1 MNIIIIG
8 CGRFGST
15 LANELSDAGHNVS
28 VIDRDNERLN
38 VLGSGFNG
46 VKIKGIEYDE
56 KILEEAGIR
65 TADAVL
71 SVTPDE
77 NINITVSLISK
88 EIYHVPQIIARIV
101 NPNRQYI
108 YEELDIK
115 TINPIQ
121 LGVDILKIR
130 LSVNKTGTIT
140 AINKDYEVAEIIIS
154 RDKHLTVSQLEEK
167 YSCVISAIIK
177 EDNFIFPSKEEVLK
191 PTERILCTI
200 SKKNLERL
208 LTVL

>member
-46 VKIKGIEYDE
+46 VRVKGIEYDDE
-56 KILEEAGIR
+56 ILKEAGIE

-71 SVTPDE
+71 AVTPDE
-77 NINITVSLISK
+77 NINITVSLIAK
-88 EIYHVPQIIARIV
+88 EIYKVPQIIARIV
-101 NPNRQYI
+101 NSSRQHI

-115 TINPIQ
+115 TINLIQ
-121 LGVDILKIR
+121 LGSDILKVR
-130 LSVNKTGTIT
+130 LSVNKTRTI
-140 AINKDYEVAEIIIS
+140 AVINNDYEVVEVTIS
-154 RDKHLTVSQLEEK
+154 KDKRLTVKELEEK
-167 YSCVISAIIK
+167 YTCTISAIIK
-177 EDNFIFPSKEEVLK
+177 EDNLIFPSKEELIK
-191 PTERILCTI
+191 PGERIICII
-200 SKKNLERL
+200 SKKDLKRL
-208 LTVL
+208 ISVL